1 MVIVSAGISGSVS
14 KLDTLPPS
22 HSSAMAGSLR
32 FCIHMAGSPAEAST
46 KLKRRLVEAVG
57 FDSQRS
63 NQTSTVARL
72 RPTAFA
78 I

>member
-57 FDSQRS
+57 YFEVSEFCL
-63 NQTSTVARL
+63 TSKLVNR
-72 RPTAFA
+72 R
-78 I
+78 